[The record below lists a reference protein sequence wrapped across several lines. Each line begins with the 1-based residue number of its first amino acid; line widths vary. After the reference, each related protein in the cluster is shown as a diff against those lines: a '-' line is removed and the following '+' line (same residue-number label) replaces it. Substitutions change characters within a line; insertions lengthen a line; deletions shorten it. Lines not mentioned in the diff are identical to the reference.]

1 MLCYEVCV
9 NCLYHSMTKSNTLH
23 LQTQFR
29 IKISFDLTRKM
40 SAEDTS
46 GVSPSPPS
54 PSTSDTIIKMIQ
66 NNKMKV
72 IIGAS
77 SVLVLMMIIIIVATI
92 LHGVTRCPDGATG
105 NKIRNNI

>member
-1 MLCYEVCV
+1 
-9 NCLYHSMTKSNTLH
+9 
-23 LQTQFR
+23 
-29 IKISFDLTRKM
+29 M
-40 SAEDTS
+40 SLEDTS

-77 SVLVLMMIIIIVATI
+77 SALVLIIIIIIIVAKI
-92 LHGVTRCPDGATG
+92 PHGVARCPDGATG
-105 NKIRNNI
+105 NKIQNNIQF